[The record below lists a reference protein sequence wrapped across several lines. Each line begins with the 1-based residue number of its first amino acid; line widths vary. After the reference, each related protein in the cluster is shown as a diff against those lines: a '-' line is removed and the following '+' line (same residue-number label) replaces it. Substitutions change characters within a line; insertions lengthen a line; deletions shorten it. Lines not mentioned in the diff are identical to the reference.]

1 VDLAILD
8 YDFMRRALLAAAM
21 VGLAAPVV
29 GGFIVQRGLSL
40 IGDGLGH
47 VALAGVAAGLLTRR
61 SPVLTALV
69 AAVVAAVVIEVVRWR
84 GRTNGD
90 VALAVI
96 FYGGIAGGVVLISQ
110 APGGSAANLNTYL
123 FGAIT
128 TTSAA
133 DVRTFAVLAAVL
145 LLAVLLLRPWFFAVS
160 NDEEYTRAVRLP
172 ALALNCLLASLTAV
186 TVVLSMRTVGLLLI
200 SALMVVPVACAQ
212 RVCRSFTT
220 TLLTACT
227 VGLVCSLAGV
237 TTSFYADTPSGGTI
251 VLMALAAFLLAVVVG
266 APLAGLRRRRLT
278 PPVAPMTVAVPA
290 HDVP

>member
-1 VDLAILD
+1 MALEILD

-47 VALAGVAAGLLTRR
+47 VSLAGVAAGLLTGR
-61 SPVLTALV
+61 SPVWTALV
-69 AAVVAAVVIEVVRWR
+69 AAVIAAVVIEVVRWR
-84 GRTNGD
+84 GRTSGD

-110 APGGSAANLNTYL
+110 APSGSAANLNSYL

-128 TTSAA
+128 TTSAT

-145 LLAVLLLRPWFFAVS
+145 LVAVLLLRPWYFAVS
-160 NDEEYTRAVRLP
+160 SDEEYTRAVRLP
-172 ALALNCLLASLTAV
+172 ALALNCALACLTAV

-200 SALMVVPVACAQ
+200 SALMVVPVATAQ
-212 RVCRSFTT
+212 RLCRSFTA
-220 TLLTACT
+220 TLLTACS

-251 VLMALAAFLLAVVVG
+251 VLMALAAFLLAVVAG
-266 APLAGLRRRRLT
+266 APLAAARRRQART
-278 PPVAPMTVAVPA
+278 AAPPPRPEQVTA
-290 HDVP
+290 

>member
-1 VDLAILD
+1 MALDILD

-29 GGFIVQRGLSL
+29 GAFIVQRSLSL

-47 VALAGVAAGLLTRR
+47 VALAGVAAGLLSGR
-61 SPVLTALV
+61 SPVWTALV
-69 AAVVAAVVIEVVRWR
+69 AAVLAAVVIELVRWR
-84 GRTNGD
+84 GRTSGD
-90 VALAVI
+90 VVLAVV

-110 APGGSAANLNTYL
+110 APSGSAANLNTYL

-145 LLAVLLLRPWFFAVS
+145 LAAVLLLRPWFFAVS
-160 NDEEYTRAVRLP
+160 NDEEFARAVRLP

-200 SALMVVPVACAQ
+200 SALMVVPVATAQ
-212 RVCRSFTT
+212 RLCRSFTT

-227 VGLVCSLAGV
+227 VGLACSVAGV
-237 TTSFYADTPSGGTI
+237 TTSFYVDTPSGGTI
-251 VLMALAAFLLAVVVG
+251 VLMALAAFLVAVLAT
-266 APLAGLRRRRLT
+266 APVAMARRRRSAAPPLT
-278 PPVAPMTVAVPA
+278 PGLQELRP
-290 HDVP
+290 